1 MSVQPSSVPSAYGS
15 TCPIIITK
23 TDNILT
29 YQTAYG
35 VVGPRNN
42 GGSSVN
48 CFPTDYKLSYVYG
61 TDQLNLCCNNIL
73 SKKTAV

>member
-1 MSVQPSSVPSAYGS
+1 MSVQSASVPSAYGS
-15 TCPIIITK
+15 TCPIFVSK
-23 TDNILT
+23 VDNMLT
-29 YQTAYG
+29 YQTAYA

-48 CFPTDYKLSYVYG
+48 CFPTDYTLSYVYN
-61 TDQLNLCCNNIL
+61 TRQLNMCCGNIL